1 MTRRM
6 LNRASVQ
13 KCRRKQRERTNRLE
27 LERNA
32 LIHDNEILRRV
43 KVYVEQSGLYDI
55 IRHVQRAQAAGLDP
69 TSIVVAFVN

>member
-1 MTRRM
+1 M

-13 KCRRKQRERTNRLE
+13 KCSRKQRERANRLE

-43 KVYVEQSGLYDI
+43 KVYVEQSGLYDF
-55 IRHVQRAQAAGLDP
+55 IRSVQQAQAAGLDL
-69 TSIVVAFVN
+69 TSIVVAYFN